1 MTRMSKTMITPT
13 IMWKG
18 ASKRRHLCW
27 VYPIDDFSPLNEGG
41 VYIFAVETSPG
52 LFKPVYIGQTENLN
66 QHMKSLKRKGCAR
79 GNGATHIHVKYNKDM
94 KLRIYDESDLVK
106 MWEPICNDRR
116 V

>member
-1 MTRMSKTMITPT
+1 MNTPT

-27 VYPIDDFSPLNEGG
+27 VYAIGDFTPPNDGG

-52 LFKPVYIGQTENLN
+52 RFNPLYIGQTENLN
-66 QHMKSLKRKGCAR
+66 QHMNRLKRKGCVR
-79 GNGATHIHVKYNKDM
+79 GNGATHIHVKYNRDM
-94 KLRIYDESDLVK
+94 KSRIYDESDLVK
-106 MWEPICNDRR
+106 MWEPICNDDQR